1 MNRLAW
7 LTALATVATVA
18 VLALADGIVEIVGYE
33 LIVAG
38 LVAAGFMAVGPLRP
52 ARIVERTPI
61 TISLAAKNHPPQLQ
75 RLEWLVEFATTASA
89 DAELRLIPELRGL
102 AAARLEERHGV
113 DLNADPETAAALLG
127 AGAWAYLDPQRPR
140 RFGRSALST
149 QQLGTIVSAIE
160 DL

>member
-1 MNRLAW
+1 MRRLAW

-18 VLALADGIVEIVGYE
+18 VLALADGIVEIVAYE

-38 LVAAGFMAVGPLRP
+38 LVATGFMAVGPLRP

-61 TISLAAKNHPPQLQ
+61 TSSLVANNHPPQLQ

-89 DAELRLIPELRGL
+89 DAELRLIPELRDL
-102 AAARLEERHGV
+102 AAARLDERHGV
-113 DLNADPETAAALLG
+113 DLHTEPEAAAALLG
-127 AGAWAYLDPQRPR
+127 TGAWAYLDPQRLR
-140 RFGRSALST
+140 RFGRSALSLE
-149 QQLGTIVSAIE
+149 QLETIVSAVE